1 MILTGSE
8 DIRIRKTITAI
19 QKTFY
24 QMLCEMDYKKITVKE
39 LCARAMINKKTFYT
53 YYETLDYLLR
63 ETQESYAAPFI
74 VQVGKCTLPDDI
86 GRLTKLFFEFSA
98 SQDKTYEKI
107 TCATTY
113 SDIRNEMINTVSNK
127 AFGSSLPTL
136 SPKLTAFQNKI
147 LFNFWYQTN
156 IMIYR
161 EWINHGKKVP
171 LNEIIELAC
180 GLVLKGIEN
189 FTKAKSKN

>member
-1 MILTGSE
+1 L
-8 DIRIRKTITAI
+8 
-19 QKTFY
+19 
-24 QMLCEMDYKKITVKE
+24 YKS
-39 LCARAMINKKTFYT
+39 

-189 FTKAKSKN
+189 FTKSKSKN